1 MNHAM
6 LMKPPSILDEIISQD
21 SENFTNK
28 SNARSAAAKRQK
40 KENTIR
46 IGANSQESKNQSKE
60 HDN

>member
-1 MNHAM
+1 M

-28 SNARSAAAKRQK
+28 SNARSAAQKRNK

-46 IGANSQESKNQSKE
+46 IGANSQESKNHSR
-60 HDN
+60 